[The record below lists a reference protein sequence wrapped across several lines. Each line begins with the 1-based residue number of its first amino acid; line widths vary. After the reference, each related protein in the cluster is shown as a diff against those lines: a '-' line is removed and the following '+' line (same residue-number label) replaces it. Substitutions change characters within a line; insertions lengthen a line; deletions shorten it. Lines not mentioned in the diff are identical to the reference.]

1 MLIWDDGIVW
11 WGCQGIRLQGC
22 KIMYI
27 LHTCNKE
34 EPRLLSASADCRRAC
49 VPEVCGLFRFTNSD
63 QSWTRCLSETDVGTR
78 TILSS
83 LGILFC
89 RWNITRTKVGI
100 AMVCNLKKYMSLC
113 SPRQEPEQRCT
124 GEEAEANVF
133 VYAVVLFGFIILCHF
148 PGQIAINCHN

>member
-27 LHTCNKE
+27 LHTCNKG

-49 VPEVCGLFRFTNSD
+49 VPEVCGLFRFTNPD
-63 QSWTRCLSETDVGTR
+63 QSRTWCLSETDVGTC

-100 AMVCNLKKYMSLC
+100 VMVCNLKKYMSLC

-124 GEEAEANVF
+124 GGRIWSQ
-133 VYAVVLFGFIILCHF
+133 YLCVCGCSVWIYYFMSF
-148 PGQIAINCHN
+148 PRTDCDKLP